1 MLSRRSFLAGSTG
14 LLAAPFVS
22 TRSFAATRQVV
33 DALGRTVDLPAKIDR
48 VVVNFNFEEFTAVAG
63 LDGWKKVV
71 GMSKTLWSGWR
82 PAIWA
87 KYTPLIPN
95 LADMPEIGNT
105 DDNSFNVEQVI
116 ALKPDVLLLADWS
129 WKVLETQ
136 RAQIEKAGIPI
147 VVVDYNAQ
155 LVERHLASTRAI
167 GRVMGAEDRAETLA
181 KLYDDRYRDIMRR
194 IASVGAKAKPKVHF
208 ELGRDGADKIGN
220 SYSGT
225 MWGKIATLLGAENIA
240 DGKLSGP
247 WGPVSAEA
255 VLAADPDFLFI
266 AASSWVGKPNCVKT
280 GYDTDLATTRASLAP
295 YAARP
300 GWADL
305 TAIRAGEIHAI
316 EHGLCRTLFDY
327 VAMQYIAK
335 RLYPSAFADIDP
347 EKSFADYHAAYL
359 PVPYS
364 GTWMASLKA

>member
-1 MLSRRSFLAGSTG
+1 MLTRRTLLAGGAG

-22 TRSFAATRQVV
+22 TRSFAAGRQVT

-63 LDGWKKVV
+63 KEGWAKVV

-82 PAIWA
+82 RAIWS

-95 LADMPEIGNT
+95 LAAMPEIGNV
-105 DDNSFNVEQVI
+105 DDNSFNVESVI
-116 ALKPDVLLLADWS
+116 ALKPDVVLLADFS

-147 VVVDYNAQ
+147 VVIDYNAQ
-155 LVERHLASTRAI
+155 DLGRHLASTRAL
-167 GRVMGAEDRAETLA
+167 GRVMGAEDRAEDLA
-181 KLYDDRYRDIMRR
+181 RLYEAKYREIMER
-194 IASVGAKAKPKVHF
+194 IAGAGAKVKPRVHF
-208 ELGRDGADKIGN
+208 ELGRDGAEKIGN

-240 DGKLSGP
+240 DGKLAGP
-247 WGPVSAEA
+247 WGPLSAET
-255 VLAADPDFLFI
+255 VLAADPGFVFI
-266 AASSWVGKPNCVKT
+266 AGSSWVGKPNCVKT
-280 GYDTDLATTRASLAP
+280 GYDTDLAATRASLAP

-305 TAIRAGEIHAI
+305 AAGKAREIHAV

-335 RLYPSAFADIDP
+335 RLYPAAFADVDP
-347 EKSFADYHAAYL
+347 VKSFADHHAKYL
-359 PVPYS
+359 PVAFS
-364 GTWMASLKA
+364 GTWMASLA

>member
-1 MLSRRSFLAGSTG
+1 MLSRRSLLAGGCG

-22 TRSFAATRQVV
+22 TRSFAATRQVT

-63 LDGWKKVV
+63 TQGWAKVV
-71 GMSKTLWSGWR
+71 AMSRSLWQGWR

-105 DDNSFNVEQVI
+105 DDNSFNVEAVI
-116 ALKPDVLLLADWS
+116 AARPDVVLLADWS
-129 WKVLETQ
+129 WRVLETQ

-147 VVVDYNAQ
+147 VVIDYNAQ
-155 LVERHLASTRAI
+155 ILERHLASTRAI
-167 GRVMGAEDRAETLA
+167 GRVMGAEDRAEELA
-181 KLYDDRYRDIMRR
+181 RLYEARYAEIMAR
-194 IASVGAKAKPKVHF
+194 IASAAAPTKPKVHF

-240 DGKLSGP
+240 DGKLAGP
-247 WGPVSAEA
+247 WGPLSAEA
-255 VLAADPDFLFI
+255 VLAADPDFVFI
-266 AASSWVGKPNCVKT
+266 AGSSWVGKPNCVKT
-280 GYDTDLATTRASLAP
+280 GYDTELAATRASLAP

-305 TAIRAGEIHAI
+305 KAGRTGEIHAI

-327 VAMQYIAK
+327 TAMQYIAK
-335 RLYPSAFADIDP
+335 RLYPKAFVDVDP
-347 EKSFADYHAAYL
+347 VKSFADYHAKYL
-359 PVPYS
+359 PVAYS
-364 GTWMASLKA
+364 GTWMASLA

>member
-1 MLSRRSFLAGSTG
+1 MITRRSLLAAGCG
-14 LLAAPFVS
+14 LLAAPALP
-22 TRSFAATRQVV
+22 TRSFAATRRVV
-33 DALGRTVDLPAKIDR
+33 DALGRTVDLPARIDR

-63 LDGWKKVV
+63 TDGWSKVV

-82 PAIWA
+82 PAIWSR
-87 KYTPLIPN
+87 YTPLIPN

-116 ALKPDVLLLADWS
+116 ALKPDVVLLAEWS

-136 RAQIEKAGIPI
+136 RAQMEKAGIPI
-147 VVVDYNAQ
+147 VVIDYNAQ
-155 LVERHLASTRAI
+155 SLERHLASTRAI
-167 GRVMGAEDRAETLA
+167 GAVIGREDRAEDLA
-181 KLYDDRYRDIMRR
+181 RLYEAKYREIMER
-194 IASVGAKAKPKVHF
+194 IASAGAKTRARVHF

-225 MWGKIATLLGAENIA
+225 MWGKIANLLGTDNIA

-247 WGPVSAEA
+247 WGPLSAET
-255 VLAADPDFLFI
+255 VLAADPDHIFI
-266 AASSWVGKPNCVKT
+266 AGSSWVGKPNCVKT
-280 GYDTDLATTRASLAP
+280 GYGTDLAITRASLAP

-305 TAIRAGEIHAI
+305 KAAVNGEIHAI

-335 RLYPSAFADIDP
+335 RLHPAAFADVDP
-347 EKSFADYHAAYL
+347 VRSFADYHAKFL
-359 PVPYS
+359 PVAFS
-364 GTWMASLKA
+364 GTWMASLK